1 MKAFSISTLID
12 RCRSKLDG
20 LDARTFLTF
29 LAVGISG
36 ALAYVA
42 LSLVLSKAGLQAH
55 IASPLAYASLIAP
68 VYLLQRNLTFR
79 SKERHLSSFPK
90 YVATQMGAV
99 FLSTAI
105 PYYASKL
112 GDLPALIA
120 FIVVA
125 VSVPMLT
132 FVVMLVWTFRS
143 SVQSKAVEQKSAPAK
158 AKPR

>member
-1 MKAFSISTLID
+1 MKVFPIRTLID

-36 ALAYVA
+36 ALSYVA
-42 LSLVLSKAGLQAH
+42 LSFTLSKAGLQAH

-90 YVATQMGAV
+90 YFVTQMGAV

-105 PYYASKL
+105 PYYASGL

-120 FIVVA
+120 FIAVA
-125 VSVPMLT
+125 ISVPMLT
-132 FVVMLVWTFRS
+132 FIIMLLWTFRS
-143 SVQSKAVEQKSAPAK
+143 SVQSRTMP
-158 AKPR
+158 